1 MRQPQPAQ
9 RASVEPQLWEKLE
22 HKAPLL
28 GQHTNPCV
36 SLSQEHKAG
45 TSLLLFPF
53 SPSSHLSQREILF
66 TPKKAK
72 NI

>member
-1 MRQPQPAQ
+1 MELPEPAQ
-9 RASVEPQLWEKLE
+9 HASVEPQLWKKLE
-22 HKAPLL
+22 HKAPLF

-36 SLSQEHKAG
+36 SLSHEHRAAMG
-45 TSLLLFPF
+45 LLLFPF